1 MNEQVELLRAY
12 KLQNPAKYLQ
22 KFGDKSPEEAAGQ
35 VVLGK
40 PASTALGVKV
50 DFGEKKEKELDF
62 LPVTPPVIEVVKRK
76 PKIKE

>member
-1 MNEQVELLRAY
+1 MNEKIELLRAY

-40 PASTALGVKV
+40 PASTVLGVKV

-62 LPVTPPVIEVVKRK
+62 LPTPPVIEVVKRK